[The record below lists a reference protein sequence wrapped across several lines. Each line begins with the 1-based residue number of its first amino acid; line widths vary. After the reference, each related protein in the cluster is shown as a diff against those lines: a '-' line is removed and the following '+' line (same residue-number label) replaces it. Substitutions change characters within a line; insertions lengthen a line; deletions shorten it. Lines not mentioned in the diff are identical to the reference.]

1 MALKSGAIPGPA
13 AWRWAP
19 GPDEQ
24 SNGDSRDGILHPW
37 SVAHFHAEIP
47 VAVPS
52 YRFWQDL
59 IYATGDMTRLER
71 YPPGFASAL
80 DRSYHERSMIIPAA
94 HPCESERLAL
104 LRRCG
109 ILDTAPEADFD
120 GLVDLAAHIA
130 DAPIALISL
139 IDEGRQW
146 FKARHGLE
154 ATETPRA
161 HAFCAHAILDPKR
174 PFIVPDARLDPRFA
188 GNPLVD
194 GGPRVVFYV
203 GVPLQVGP
211 DRLPLGTLCIID
223 HRARQIDERIVAQLR
238 RLAHQAERLFEMRL
252 HQRQIEDRL
261 VEVAREEERVSAII
275 ATMDEGLMIQR
286 RDGRILS
293 SNPAASRILGLS
305 TDQLVGRSSHDPD
318 WRAVRADGSPF
329 PGDQH
334 PAMQAL
340 ATGQTI
346 RGVVMGVDT
355 GAGERRWILINAQP
369 TARDAAGLP
378 QTVVCSF
385 SDITALRREECDR
398 RRAESQVDRFFTVSL
413 ELLCIADANGH
424 FRRVNPAWT
433 RVLGWS
439 AGELIGRPFLE
450 FVHPDDRAATT
461 AEAAH
466 LGQGGV
472 TVGFENRY
480 LAKNGEWRRLR
491 WTVALDGDT
500 LLAVARDVTDERAHE
515 AELMRARDAAEAAGR
530 AKGEFL
536 ATMSHEIR
544 TPMNGVIGLTDAL
557 LGTPLS
563 GEQRDMLGS
572 IRESGRA
579 LMAILNDIL
588 DWSRIEAGRLALE
601 SVPVGAQ
608 AVVRDVVTVLAAQAT
623 AKGLRLELDA
633 GPEAAIQGDAGRIRQ
648 ILFNLIGN
656 AIKFTVAGEV
666 RVRFEVLPAV
676 AGRSAGS
683 GRFTVT
689 DTGIGIPA
697 GRIAG
702 LFQRFAQL
710 DASTTRRF
718 GGSGLGLAISRH
730 LAVLMEGEIAIS
742 STVGVGSTFSVLL
755 PLAASAP
762 QPVAGAPVAASAQR
776 ALRLLLAEDNPI
788 NQRVAVALLTQA
800 GHQVEIAGNGV
811 EAVAAFHRGGWDA
824 VLLDVQMPEMDGL
837 DATRAMRTAEVARG
851 GRRLP
856 IVALTASAMA
866 DERAACHS
874 AGMDDVLAKPLT
886 RESLRG
892 LLARWC
898 P

>member
-1 MALKSGAIPGPA
+1 MTMHPA
-13 AWRWAP
+13 
-19 GPDEQ
+19 D
-24 SNGDSRDGILHPW
+24 
-37 SVAHFHAEIP
+37 
-47 VAVPS
+47 
-52 YRFWQDL
+52 
-59 IYATGDMTRLER
+59 
-71 YPPGFASAL
+71 
-80 DRSYHERSMIIPAA
+80 

-130 DAPIALISL
+130 EVPIALVSL
-139 IDEGRQW
+139 IDADRQW

-161 HAFCAHAILDPKR
+161 QAFCAHAILDPER
-174 PFIVPDARLDPRFA
+174 PFVVPDARLDPRFV

-194 GGPRVVFYV
+194 NWPRVVFYV

-223 HRARQIDERIVAQLR
+223 HRPRQVHERVLAQLC
-238 RLAHQAERLFEMRL
+238 RLAHQAERLFDLRL
-252 HQRQIEDRL
+252 RQRQIEDRL

-275 ATMDEGLMIQR
+275 ASMDEGLVVQR
-286 RDGRILS
+286 HDGLILS
-293 SNPAASRILGLS
+293 SNPAATRILGLGP
-305 TDQLVGRSSHDPD
+305 DQLAGRSSLDSAWH
-318 WRAVRADGSPF
+318 AVRADGSPF
-329 PGDQH
+329 PGDEH
-334 PAMQAL
+334 PAMRVL
-340 ATGQTI
+340 ATGEPV
-346 RGVVMGVDT
+346 REVVMGID
-355 GAGERRWILINAQP
+355 AGGSERRWILINAQP
-369 TARDAAGLP
+369 TGRDASGKP
-378 QTVVCSF
+378 QGVVCSF
-385 SDITALRREECDR
+385 SDITALRREEAER

-413 ELLCIADANGH
+413 ELLCIAGADGH

-439 AGELIGRPFLE
+439 AAELIGRPFLE
-450 FVHPDDRAATT
+450 FVHPEDRAATVV
-461 AEAAH
+461 EAAR
-466 LGQGGV
+466 LGLGEP

-480 LAKNGEWRRLR
+480 RAKDGAWRRLR
-491 WTVALDGDT
+491 WSVAPDGDT

-563 GEQRDMLGS
+563 DEQRDMLGS

-579 LMAILNDIL
+579 LMTILNDIL
-588 DWSRIEAGRLALE
+588 DWSRIEAGRLELE
-601 SVPVGAQ
+601 SIPVGAQ
-608 AVVRDVVTVLAAQAT
+608 AVAREVVTVLGAQAA
-623 AKGLRLELDA
+623 AKGLRLELGA
-633 GPEAAIQGDAGRIRQ
+633 GPDAAIQGDPGRIRQ

-656 AIKFTVAGEV
+656 AIKFTATGGV
-666 RVRFEVLPAV
+666 RVRFEVLPASAERP
-676 AGRSAGS
+676 AGC
-683 GRFTVT
+683 GRFTIA

-697 GRIAG
+697 ARIAG

-718 GGSGLGLAISRH
+718 GGSGLGLAISRE
-730 LAVLMEGEIAIS
+730 LAALMAGEIAVDS
-742 STVGVGSTFSVLL
+742 AEGVGSTFSVLL
-755 PLAASAP
+755 PLAVGARQPSAE
-762 QPVAGAPVAASAQR
+762 APTPAPAQR
-776 ALRLLLAEDNPI
+776 PLRLLLAEDNPI

-800 GHQVEIAGNGV
+800 GHQVEVAGNGV

-837 DATRAMRTAEVARG
+837 DATRAMRTAEAARG
-851 GRRLP
+851 ARRLP
-856 IVALTASAMA
+856 IVALTASAMT
-866 DERAACHS
+866 DERAACHA

-886 RESLRG
+886 REALRG

-898 P
+898 PGCSA